1 MFKEMPV
8 CAHRMRE
15 RDRNGVGEGGRE
27 EEGGREREE
36 REREKHPKEG
46 RKSPLKAM

>member
-8 CAHRMRE
+8 CAHRMRK
-15 RDRNGVGEGGRE
+15 RDRKGWGR
-27 EEGGREREE
+27 EEGGRQRGE